1 MQGDEAVAGYEEKGQ
16 SSSELELQPK
26 KHKKYRVLIAEDEA
40 PLRNLLKLSLEEAGY
55 EVIPVENGRQ
65 AVEVFDS
72 QPVDIAIL
80 DIMMPWL
87 DGFSVCRH
95 IRKRSDVP
103 IIMLTALGRTDDLV
117 QGFELGADDYITK
130 PFTFKEVEA
139 RIQAILR
146 RVEWTQERSASSII
160 SIGRVTIDSDAHEVF
175 VGGEPRHLTPIE
187 FRLLYY
193 LMSHAGQTI
202 PKATLFREVWG
213 YDLVEGTNLVEVG
226 IRRLRE
232 KIEEDPSHPRYILT
246 VRGAG
251 YRFREPS

>member
-1 MQGDEAVAGYEEKGQ
+1 MGNDEMTAEGRDRRLEARREEDGRKA
-16 SSSELELQPK
+16 
-26 KHKKYRVLIAEDEA
+26 YRVLIAEDEA
-40 PLRNLLKLSLEEAGY
+40 PLRNLLKLSLENAGY
-55 EVIPVENGRQ
+55 EVFPVEDGQQ

-72 QPVDIAIL
+72 QDIDLVIL
-80 DIMMPWL
+80 DIMMPRL

-103 IIMLTALGRTDDLV
+103 IIMLTALGNTDDLV

-146 RVEWTQERSASSII
+146 RVEWSRNRPKPHVI
-160 SIGRVTIDSDAHEVF
+160 SIGRVTIDTESHEVF
-175 VGGEPRHLTPIE
+175 VDGEPRHLTPIE
-187 FRLLYY
+187 FQLLYY
-193 LMSHAGQTI
+193 LMAHAGQTV
-202 PKATLFREVWG
+202 PKETLFREVWG
-213 YDLVEGTNLVEVG
+213 YDFVGGTNLVEVG

-232 KIEEDPSHPRYILT
+232 KVEENPSKPTHILT

-251 YRFREPS
+251 YRFREP